1 MQNILRK
8 SIRFIEKR
16 GVSWKTTFL
25 QLKKL
30 QNTCVFQKE
39 QFMTGLRR
47 EKSLQEISTL
57 KDYSNEMETNMFEM
71 DAGAKKINETGV
83 ALHELSSTMRSA
95 ISQIGN
101 EIDQF
106 KV

>member
-1 MQNILRK
+1 
-8 SIRFIEKR
+8 
-16 GVSWKTTFL
+16 
-25 QLKKL
+25 
-30 QNTCVFQKE
+30 
-39 QFMTGLRR
+39 
-47 EKSLQEISTL
+47 
-57 KDYSNEMETNMFEM
+57 METNMFEM